1 MRESLQKRGEA
12 LAALSSKHY
21 DLLVIG
27 GGITGAG
34 IAQDAASRGMQVA
47 LVERSDFASGT
58 SSRSSKL
65 IHGGLR
71 YLAQGDFRVTYESC
85 AERALLARL
94 APHLVQ
100 PRDFLVPVYSWSYG
114 VQLVMGLWLYDI
126 ISSKQKSP
134 FHKRIN
140 LNEVVRLAPMIKQD
154 GLLVGY
160 LYHDCKT
167 NDARLLIEVLKSAVR
182 HGATVA
188 NYVEVTDLIKHDGRI
203 CGATAKDL
211 VTGELL
217 KIEALSVVNATGVW
231 MDRLRRIDDSEAET
245 RIRPAK
251 GAHILIARDRIP
263 TLNVAMLFA
272 SGADDG
278 RSLFFIPWYEGTIIG
293 TTDTEYTGDIDSPAA
308 SDEDIEYILRAVRN
322 IFPAANLKRS
332 DILSSYAGLRPL
344 INEGGKSTKDI
355 SREHKIFE
363 SDSGLLSIAG
373 GKYTTYRRMAR
384 DAVDKVVE
392 QLRLMQPGIELDDC
406 HTETI
411 YLSGIDPER
420 GLEPLRA
427 EIAQRAKGYGLP
439 HEVATH
445 LVEDYG
451 RGAETVLDILA
462 QAPECSSLITPG
474 LPFIQAEVLYAI
486 RHEQAVYLEDL
497 LVRRTRI
504 ALLTPDQGLE
514 ASRTVANMFA
524 SELGW
529 SDEKTASE
537 LERYHLYTQTQYNPH
552 RNSSS

>member
-1 MRESLQKRGEA
+1 MRESLQKRSEA
-12 LAALSSKHY
+12 LVALSSKHY

-27 GGITGAG
+27 GGITGTG
-34 IAQDAASRGMQVA
+34 IAQDAASRGMRVA

-85 AERALLARL
+85 AERALLMRL

-100 PRDFLVPVYSWSYG
+100 PRNFLVPVYTWSYAL
-114 VQLVMGLWLYDI
+114 QLVTGLWLYDI

-134 FHKRIN
+134 FHKRIP
-140 LNEVVRLAPMIKQD
+140 LDEVVRLAPMIRKD
-154 GLLVGY
+154 GLMVGY

-188 NYVEVTDLIKHDGRI
+188 NYVEVSNLIKSDGRV
-203 CGATAKDL
+203 CGAVARDL
-211 VTGELL
+211 LTDGTLEIDARV
-217 KIEALSVVNATGVW
+217 VVNATGVW
-231 MDRLRRIDDSEAET
+231 MDRLRRVDSPEAET
-245 RIRPAK
+245 RVRPAK

-263 TLNVAMLFA
+263 TLDVAMLFS
-272 SGADDG
+272 SGAGDG

-293 TTDTEYTGDIDSPAA
+293 TTDTEYTGELDVPAA
-308 SDEDIEYILRAVRN
+308 SDEDIEYILRAVSN
-322 IFPAANLKRS
+322 IFPSAKLERS

-344 INEGGKSTKDI
+344 IDEGGKSTKDI
-355 SREHKIFE
+355 SREHKVFE

-384 DAVDKVVE
+384 DVVDRVAE
-392 QLRLMQPGIELDDC
+392 RLRLMQPSIELQPCRTDG
-406 HTETI
+406 I
-411 YLSGIDPER
+411 YLSGIDPKQ
-420 GLEPLRA
+420 GLEPLKAEVIKRA
-427 EIAQRAKGYGLP
+427 ESYGLP
-439 HEVATH
+439 QEVAVH

-451 RGAETVLDILA
+451 RGAEAVLDTLA
-462 QAPECSSLITPG
+462 EDQTLAARISPN
-474 LPFIQAEVLYAI
+474 LPFIRAEVLYCI
-486 RHEQAVYLEDL
+486 RHEQAVCLEDL

-504 ALLTPDQGLE
+504 ALLTPDQGVA
-514 ASRTVANMFA
+514 ASRVVAGMFA

-529 SDEKTASE
+529 SDPETKSY
-537 LERYHLYTQTQYNPH
+537 LERYHLYTKAQYSPL
-552 RNSSS
+552 